1 MSGLNSAL
9 ITALSGLQV
18 NQRLLDITSQNIANV
33 NTAGYSRKIATQE
46 SVTLDGTGAGVRL
59 GAVSR
64 NVNEALLADL
74 RQQSSFLGQS
84 DALDTFYGRTQDL
97 FGTPDSQGSIASLI
111 GALANSFQS
120 MAAEPEDSS
129 TRMLVVNN
137 ARFLTSQFNSIASQ
151 VQALRQEADT
161 NITDTVTLINDRLN
175 QIADLNLR
183 IAQGTALGQQ
193 VVDLQDQR
201 DRAVNDIAQNMDI
214 RYFIRD
220 NGEMVIF
227 TASGRAMLDRTA
239 SQLDHTAAGTMSPTI
254 TWADGSIG
262 GITLNGADITSEIGS
277 GKLAGLV
284 QLRDTIL
291 PNLGSQFDEL
301 AGSIND
307 EINAL
312 HNQGTTFPGADSLT
326 GTQRFAA
333 GDAPAW
339 TGTARVMVTDS
350 TGTVVEV
357 RDIDLAT
364 TATVGALQTAIDG
377 MTNATCSF
385 GPDGQL
391 TISAT
396 GGNKIAIATM
406 DSAVTVG
413 SQTMGWGQ
421 FLGLNDFFTSSV
433 DYTTYISAQQTSAT
447 AALGYAGNL
456 TVSGPFGTRTIAYT
470 SGNSLTDV
478 AAAINADATLAGAG
492 VTADVI
498 VDGGG
503 YRLRI
508 QDAGGQN
515 FFLGDSATLVS
526 SLGLKARGNQ
536 TAADLAVRA
545 DILADPGRVAFA
557 AASDDP
563 ALAAGDVGVTAGNN
577 AVIQAIANRFN
588 QTLSFGA
595 TGQLAAA
602 NKTFADYGASIIA
615 LNSSQAQGTKDTL
628 SWRNALFENLQ
639 HKAAAISAVNM
650 DEETANMV
658 MLQNAYA
665 ASARVVS
672 TTAQLFDVLMNIG
685 R

>member
-1 MSGLNSAL
+1 
-9 ITALSGLQV
+9 
-18 NQRLLDITSQNIANV
+18 
-33 NTAGYSRKIATQE
+33 
-46 SVTLDGTGAGVRL
+46 
-59 GAVSR
+59 
-64 NVNEALLADL
+64 
-74 RQQSSFLGQS
+74 
-84 DALDTFYGRTQDL
+84 
-97 FGTPDSQGSIASLI
+97 
-111 GALANSFQS
+111 
-120 MAAEPEDSS
+120 
-129 TRMLVVNN
+129 VVNN

-151 VQALRQEADT
+151 IQALRQEADT
-161 NITDTVTLINDRLN
+161 NITEAVTLINDRLN
-175 QIADLNLR
+175 QIQDLNLR

-201 DRAVNDIAQNMDI
+201 DRAVNDIAEQMDI

-227 TASGRAMLDRTA
+227 TASGRSLLDRTA

-262 GITLNGADITSEIGS
+262 GIMLNGTDLTSELNS

-301 AGSIND
+301 AGSLND

-312 HNQGTTFPGADSLT
+312 HNEGTSFPGADSLT
-326 GTQRFAA
+326 GTKRFAA
-333 GDAPAW
+333 TDTPVW
-339 TGTARVMVTDS
+339 TGTARVMVTDAS
-350 TGTVVEV
+350 GAVVEV
-357 RDIDLAT
+357 LDIDLGAT
-364 TATVGALQTAIDG
+364 ANLGALQTAIDG
-377 MTNATCSF
+377 MTNASASF
-385 GPDGQL
+385 GTNGEL

-396 GGNKIAIATM
+396 GGNKIAISEM

-421 FLGLNDFFTSSV
+421 FLGLNDFFTSNT
-433 DYTTYISAQQTSAT
+433 DYATYTSAQQTSAT
-447 AALGYAGNL
+447 AALGLAGNL
-456 TVSGPFGTRTIAYT
+456 SVSGPFGTRVIAYT
-470 SGNSLTDV
+470 TGNSLTDI
-478 AAAINADATLAGAG
+478 AAAITADATLAGAG
-492 VTADVI
+492 VSADVI

-515 FFLGDSATLVS
+515 FFLTDSGALVS
-526 SLGLKARGNQ
+526 TLGLKARGTQ
-536 TAADLAVRA
+536 TAADLAVRS

-563 ALAAGDVGVTAGNN
+563 ALAAGDAGVTAGDNS
-577 AVIQAIANRFN
+577 VIQSIANRFN
-588 QTLSFGA
+588 QTLAFGA

-628 SWRNALFENLQ
+628 SWRSALFENLQ
-639 HKAAAISAVNM
+639 HKAAAISAVNL

-658 MLQNAYA
+658 LLQNAYA

-672 TTAQLFDVLMNIG
+672 TTAQLFDVLMGIG